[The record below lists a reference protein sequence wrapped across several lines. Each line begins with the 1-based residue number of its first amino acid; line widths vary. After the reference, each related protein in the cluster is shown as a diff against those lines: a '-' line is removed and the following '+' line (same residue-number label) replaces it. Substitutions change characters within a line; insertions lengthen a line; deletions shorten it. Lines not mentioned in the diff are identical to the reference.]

1 MSEPFPG
8 ATAASGT
15 SDVHRPRFGPAEL
28 ARLLKRPEP
37 TAEQARVIAAPLEPG
52 VVIAGAGSGKSET
65 MAARVVW
72 LVANGHVRP
81 EQVLG
86 LTFTRKATA
95 ELAERVRK
103 RLEQLRATEQL
114 PDELLDGEP
123 TISTYNSYAGR
134 IVADH
139 ALREAVEPTSRLLSE
154 GQAWQ
159 LAARI
164 VGEYDGPMDRVNVG
178 ADTVTRRVL
187 DLSGQISDH
196 LTTTD
201 QVRGVGRWIQAG
213 LDAMT
218 RRPTQPT
225 RDLVDTQR
233 RREQLLPLVDRYNH
247 AKHTR
252 EAMDFGDQMALAA
265 RIAQN
270 HAEVGLIER
279 GRFRVV
285 LLDEYQDTSHAQLVL
300 LRALF
305 GEGHAV
311 TAVGD
316 PCQSIY
322 GWRGAIAANLTS
334 FPTDFPVAPG
344 RPAPVR
350 RLTLSFRN
358 GERVLRVAERVSE
371 PLRAEAADV
380 PVLHPAPVRQGR
392 GTARAGLFTTETEEA
407 AWIAD
412 HVRDLLRADAGSPG
426 GQVFAPDGLVWPEGE
441 TGGGPDGGIS
451 PGDVAVLCRKR
462 SQFPPLREALEAHG
476 IPVEVVGLG
485 GLMLVPEVRDI
496 IATLRVVHDASA
508 GNELARLLTGPRWRM
523 GPRDLAALGARAA
536 ELARD
541 TRRDLTGAAAEEGE
555 SREPDDL
562 LRRTVLD
569 LTAES
574 GSLVDAV
581 DDPGDAENYSEAA
594 YERLGRLAEELRAL
608 RKLVGQPL
616 PDLVT
621 EVERVLGLDIEVGA
635 RTHRDPLSARADLD
649 AFVDHAVRFVG
660 NSEDPTLGSFL
671 GYLNAAEENESALS
685 PGERV
690 GGSDSVKLMTMHG
703 AKGLEWPV
711 VIVPGVSAGARAPLF
726 PAKARDSHAWVK
738 ADHQLPYPLRGDRSS
753 LPALRGVEKED
764 ITAFKEAEEARHLME
779 ERRLAYVAVTRASY
793 ELVCT
798 GHWWGR
804 TGSTPRGPS
813 EFLEEIRE
821 ACERGAGNVERWDPP
836 PDPEDT
842 NPHDEEESSAVW
854 PPEEI
859 PVAAGAAEAV
869 PAPVVPE
876 PVPDFEFGPEPDFE
890 YEPEHDPE
898 FGPEPGLD
906 GDPEYAYEPE
916 PGYEPPPEPEPGPG
930 AGGARER
937 PAPDSRRA
945 QILAGAALVERARA
959 ELRAGRPAG
968 PRRPPEGLRRR
979 LQGWERD
986 TELLLAH
993 RDRAVTGPREGPV
1006 QVELPDHLSVS
1017 SMVWLARDP
1026 AALARQIR
1034 RPLPRP
1040 PAPHTRRG
1048 TAFHT
1053 WLEQRFGQHA
1063 TLLDE
1068 LPGAADETAGE
1079 DEDLAE
1085 LQRRFEESEWGPRV
1099 PVEVEVPFETVIGD
1113 RLIRGRMDAV
1123 FHDADTGRYD
1133 VVDWKTGR
1141 PPGNDVERRA
1151 VGVQLAAYR
1160 LAWADL
1166 AGVELGEVRAAFHYV
1181 RAGETVRPTD
1191 LLDADGLAALITD
1204 IPEPG

>member
-1 MSEPFPG
+1 MSEPTHETPG
-8 ATAASGT
+8 NRG
-15 SDVHRPRFGPAEL
+15 PRLSPAEL

-37 TAEQARVIAAPLEPG
+37 TSEQAQVISAPLEPG

-65 MAARVVW
+65 MASRVVW

-103 RLEQLRATEQL
+103 RLEQLRETEL
-114 PDELLDGEP
+114 FPEELLDGEP
-123 TISTYNSYAGR
+123 TVSTYNAYAGR

-154 GQAWQ
+154 GQSWQ

-164 VGEYDGPMDRVNVG
+164 VGEYDGPMEHVNVG
-178 ADTVTRRVL
+178 ADTVTRRIL
-187 DLSGQISDH
+187 DLSGQIADH
-196 LTTTD
+196 LSSTAE
-201 QVRGVGRWIQAG
+201 VRGIGKWIQG
-213 LDAMT
+213 ELDRMT
-218 RRPTQPT
+218 RKPTKET
-225 RDLVDTQR
+225 RDLVETQR
-233 RREQLLPLVDRYNH
+233 RREEFLPLIDRYNH
-247 AKHTR
+247 AKHMR

-265 RIAQN
+265 RIAQR
-270 HAEVGLIER
+270 HPEASLIER

-285 LLDEYQDTSHAQLVL
+285 LLDEYQDTSHAQLEL
-300 LRALF
+300 LRHLF
-305 GEGHAV
+305 GDGHPV

-322 GWRGAIAANLTS
+322 GWRGAIAANLTG

-350 RLTLSFRN
+350 RLSISFRN
-358 GERVLRVAERVSE
+358 GQRVLDVAERISE
-371 PLRAEAADV
+371 PLRAEATDV
-380 PVLHPAPVRQGR
+380 PVLHPGPSRRGR
-392 GTARAGLFTTETEEA
+392 GTALAALFPTETEES

-412 HVRDLLRADAGSPG
+412 QVRRLVRATADDPG
-426 GQVFAPDGLVWPEGE
+426 GPVFAPDFQAWPEGE
-441 TGGGPDGGIS
+441 SGGASDGAVS
-451 PGDVAVLCRKR
+451 PGDIAILCRKR
-462 SQFPPLREALEAHG
+462 SQFPPLREALEALD

-523 GPRDLAALGARAA
+523 GPRDLAALGSRAS
-536 ELARD
+536 ELARH
-541 TRRDLTGAAAEEGE
+541 TRRDLTGPAPEEDPE
-555 SREPDDL
+555 ATDDL

-581 DDPGDAENYSEAA
+581 DDPGPVENYSEAA
-594 YERLGRLAEELRAL
+594 YERLGRLAEELRSL

-616 PDLVT
+616 PDLIT
-621 EVERVLGLDIEVGA
+621 EIERMLGLDIEVGS

-660 NSEDPTLGSFL
+660 NSEDPSLGSFL

-711 VIVPGVSAGARAPLF
+711 VIVPGVSAGKKAPLF
-726 PAKARDSHAWVK
+726 PAKPRDAHAWVK
-738 ADHQLPYPLRGDRSS
+738 ADHLLPYRLRGDRRS
-753 LPALRGVEKED
+753 LPELKGVDKES
-764 ITAFKEAEEARHLME
+764 IAEFRAAEDARHLME

-793 ELVCT
+793 ALVCT

-804 TGSTPRGPS
+804 TGTTPRGPS
-813 EFLEEIRE
+813 EFLEDVRA
-821 ACERGAGNVERWDPP
+821 ACDNGAGTVVQWAPA

-854 PPEEI
+854 PPAELPAVESGGRLESTDGSPPEAD
-859 PVAAGAAEAV
+859 PVEWVEPSAGA
-869 PAPVVPE
+869 E
-876 PVPDFEFGPEPDFE
+876 PVEGAEPD
-890 YEPEHDPE
+890 
-898 FGPEPGLD
+898 G
-906 GDPEYAYEPE
+906 
-916 PGYEPPPEPEPGPG
+916 
-930 AGGARER
+930 
-937 PAPDSRRA
+937 RRA
-945 QILAGAALVERARA
+945 QILAGAERVERARA
-959 ELRAGRPAG
+959 RIRAGDPAG
-968 PRRPPEGLRRR
+968 PTAPPERLRRR

-993 RDRAVTGPREGPV
+993 RERAAAGPGEGPI

-1026 AALARQIR
+1026 SALARQIR

-1048 TAFHT
+1048 TAFHA
-1053 WLEQRFGQHA
+1053 WLEQRFGQNA
-1063 TLLDE
+1063 ALLDE
-1068 LPGAADETAGE
+1068 LPGAADDTAGE
-1079 DEDLAE
+1079 DEDLTE
-1085 LQRRFEESEWGPRV
+1085 LQRMFEQSEWGALV

-1123 FHDADTGRYD
+1123 FHDGDTGRYD

-1141 PPGNDVERRA
+1141 PPGNDAERRA

-1166 AGVELGEVRAAFHYV
+1166 AGVPLGEVRAAFHYV
-1181 RAGETVRPTD
+1181 RAGETVRPAD
-1191 LLDADGLAALITD
+1191 LLDAEGLAALITGV
-1204 IPEPG
+1204 PEPD

>member
-1 MSEPFPG
+1 MSEPNPAPTPETPG
-8 ATAASGT
+8 P
-15 SDVHRPRFGPAEL
+15 RPRFSPAEL

-37 TAEQARVIAAPLEPG
+37 TIEQAQVISAPLEPG

-65 MAARVVW
+65 MASRVVW
-72 LVANGHVRP
+72 LVANGLVRP

-103 RLEQLRATEQL
+103 RLEQLRSTEQF
-114 PDELLDGEP
+114 PEEELDGEP
-123 TISTYNSYAGR
+123 TISTYNAYAGR

-164 VGEYDGPMDRVNVG
+164 VGEYDGPMDHIDVG

-201 QVRGVGRWIQAG
+201 RVRGVGRWIQSQV
-213 LDAMT
+213 DAM
-218 RRPTQPT
+218 RRKPTAPT
-225 RDLVDTQR
+225 RELVSTQR
-233 RREQLLPLVDRYNH
+233 RREELLPLVDLYDR
-247 AKHTR
+247 AKRAR

-265 RIAQN
+265 RIALN
-270 HAEVGLIER
+270 HPEVGLLER
-279 GRFRVV
+279 GRYHVV
-285 LLDEYQDTSHAQLVL
+285 LLDEYQDTSHSQLVL

-305 GEGHAV
+305 GEGHPV

-322 GWRGAIAANLTS
+322 GWRGAIAANLTG
-334 FPTDFPVAPG
+334 FPTDFPVSPG
-344 RPAPVR
+344 NPAPVR
-350 RLTLSFRN
+350 RLSVSFRN
-358 GERVLRVAERVSE
+358 GARVLDVAERVSE
-371 PLRAEAADV
+371 ELRAEAVDV
-380 PVLHPAPVRQGR
+380 PVLHPGPARRDR
-392 GTARAGLFTTETEEA
+392 GTAMAALFSTETEEA
-407 AWIAD
+407 EWIAD
-412 HVRDLLRADAGSPG
+412 QVHRLVRATADDPG
-426 GQVFAPDGLVWPEGE
+426 GPVFAPDGRVWPDGE
-441 TGGGPDGGIS
+441 LGGASDGAIG
-451 PGDVAVLCRKR
+451 PGDIAVLCRKR
-462 SQFPPLREALEAHG
+462 SQFPPLREALEARD

-485 GLMLVPEVRDI
+485 GLMMVPEVRDI

-523 GPRDLAALGARAA
+523 GPRDLAALGARAT
-536 ELARD
+536 ELARH
-541 TRRDLTGAAAEEGE
+541 TRRDLTGAASEDGGE
-555 SREPDDL
+555 DTDDL

-581 DDPGDAENYSEAA
+581 DDPGPAENYSEVA
-594 YERLGRLAEELRAL
+594 YERLGRLAEELRSL
-608 RKLVGQPL
+608 RRLVGQPL
-616 PDLVT
+616 PDLIT
-621 EVERVLGLDIEVGA
+621 EVERTLGLDIEVGS
-635 RTHRDPLSARADLD
+635 RTNRDPLSARADLD

-660 NSEDPTLGSFL
+660 NSEDPTLGGFL

-711 VIVPGVSAGARAPLF
+711 VFVPGVSGGRRSPLF
-726 PAKARDSHAWVK
+726 PAKARDPLAWLK
-738 ADHQLPYPLRGDRSS
+738 ADHMLPYPLRGDRAS
-753 LPALRGVEKED
+753 LPVLHGVEKDD
-764 ITAFKEAEEARHLME
+764 IAGFKEAEEARHLME

-793 ELVCT
+793 ALVCT

-813 EFLEEIRE
+813 VFLEEIRE
-821 ACERGAGNVERWDPP
+821 ACERGAGPVVTWAPP
-836 PDPEDT
+836 PDPEET
-842 NPHDEEESSAVW
+842 NPHADEETTAVW
-854 PPEEI
+854 PPES
-859 PVAAGAAEAV
+859 PVEAEGPTVEVA
-869 PAPVVPE
+869 PAS
-876 PVPDFEFGPEPDFE
+876 
-890 YEPEHDPE
+890 
-898 FGPEPGLD
+898 
-906 GDPEYAYEPE
+906 
-916 PGYEPPPEPEPGPG
+916 
-930 AGGARER
+930 GARNPTEE
-937 PAPDSRRA
+937 RRA
-945 QILAGAALVERARA
+945 RVLVGAELVERAR
-959 ELRAGRPAG
+959 
-968 PRRPPEGLRRR
+968 RRIREGERVLPENAPEVLRRR
-979 LQGWERD
+979 LRGWERD

-993 RDRAVTGPREGPV
+993 RDRAASGPGEGPV

-1026 AALARQIR
+1026 SALARQIR

-1053 WLEQRFGQHA
+1053 WLEGRFGQNA

-1085 LQRRFEESEWGPRV
+1085 LQRMFEASEWGSRV
-1099 PVEVEVPFETVIGD
+1099 PLEVEVPFETVIGD
-1113 RLIRGRMDAV
+1113 RLVRGRMDAV
-1123 FHDADTGRYD
+1123 FHDPETGTYD

-1141 PPGNDVERRA
+1141 PPGNRAERHA

-1166 AGVELGEVRAAFHYV
+1166 VGVRPEEVRAAFHYV
-1181 RAGETVRPTD
+1181 RADETVRPVD
-1191 LLDADGLAALITD
+1191 LLDAEGLAALFTAL
-1204 IPEPG
+1204 PEPE

>member
-1 MSEPFPG
+1 MSEPEE
-8 ATAASGT
+8 AAG
-15 SDVHRPRFGPAEL
+15 RPPLPRFSPPEL
-28 ARLLKRPEP
+28 ARLLGQPEP
-37 TAEQARVIAAPLEPG
+37 TAEQSEVISAPLEPG

-65 MAARVVW
+65 MASRVVW
-72 LVANGHVRP
+72 LVANGLVRP
-81 EQVLG
+81 EHVLG

-103 RLEQLRATEQL
+103 RLEQLRATEQF
-114 PDELLDGEP
+114 PEELLDGEP
-123 TISTYNSYAGR
+123 TVSTYNAYAGR

-139 ALREAVEPTSRLLSE
+139 ALREAVEPTARLLSE
-154 GQAWQ
+154 GQSWQ
-159 LAARI
+159 IAARV
-164 VGEYDGPMDRVNVG
+164 VGEYDGPMDLVTVG
-178 ADTVTRRVL
+178 ADTVIQRVL
-187 DLSGQISDH
+187 HLSGEIADH

-213 LDAMT
+213 VDAL
-218 RRPTQPT
+218 PKKPVKDT

-233 RREQLLPLVDRYNH
+233 RREQLLPLVERYNH
-247 AKHTR
+247 AKHVR

-265 RIAQN
+265 RIAE
-270 HAEVGLIER
+270 HHPEVGLIER
-279 GRFRVV
+279 GRYRVV

-300 LRALF
+300 LRSLF
-305 GEGHAV
+305 GDGHAV

-322 GWRGAIAANLTS
+322 GWRGAIAANLTR
-334 FPTDFPVAPG
+334 FPTDFPVGPG

-350 RLTLSFRN
+350 RLSTSFRN
-358 GERVLRVAERVSE
+358 GERILGVAARIAE
-371 PLRAEAADV
+371 PLRAEARDV
-380 PVLHPAPVRQGR
+380 PVLHPGPARRGR
-392 GTARAGLFTTETEEA
+392 GTTVTGLFHTETEEA

-412 HVRDLLRADAGSPG
+412 QVYSLVHAEPGEPGSAHT
-426 GQVFAPDGLVWPEGE
+426 APDFLAWPEGE
-441 TGGGPDGGIS
+441 SGGAEDGGTG
-451 PGDVAVLCRKR
+451 PGDIAILCRKR
-462 SQFPPLREALEAHG
+462 AQFPPLREALEALD

-523 GPRDLAALGARAA
+523 GPRDLAALGSRAA
-536 ELARD
+536 ELARH
-541 TRRDLTGAAAEEGE
+541 TRRDLTDAGQEEPGE
-555 SREPDDL
+555 AGDDAGEDL

-581 DDPGDAENYSEAA
+581 DDPGPAENYSATA
-594 YERLGRLAEELRAL
+594 YERLGLLAEELRYL

-621 EVERVLGLDIEVGA
+621 EIERMLGLDIEVGA
-635 RTHRDPLSARADLD
+635 RSGRDPLSARADLD

-671 GYLNAAEENESALS
+671 SYLNAAEENESGLA

-703 AKGLEWPV
+703 AKGLQWPV
-711 VIVPGVSAGARAPLF
+711 VFVPGVSAGTSAPLF
-726 PAKARDSHAWVK
+726 PAKARDALAWVR
-738 ADHQLPYPLRGDRSS
+738 ADRLLPYPLRGDRAS
-753 LPALRGVEKED
+753 LPVLRGVGKDD
-764 ITAFKEAEEARHLME
+764 IAAFKAEEEARHLME
-779 ERRLAYVAVTRASY
+779 ERRLAYVAVTRASFA
-793 ELVCT
+793 LVCT

-804 TGSTPRGPS
+804 TGTTPRGPS
-813 EFLEEIRE
+813 AFLDEVRQ
-821 ACERGAGNVERWDPP
+821 ACESGSGSVARWDPP
-836 PDPEDT
+836 PDPEET
-842 NPHDEEESSAVW
+842 NPHEEEDDTAVW
-854 PPEEI
+854 PPVEHT
-859 PVAAGAAEAV
+859 AAEA
-869 PAPVVPE
+869 PGAGA
-876 PVPDFEFGPEPDFE
+876 DGAGGPEPD
-890 YEPEHDPE
+890 PDPR
-898 FGPEPGLD
+898 
-906 GDPEYAYEPE
+906 A
-916 PGYEPPPEPEPGPG
+916 
-930 AGGARER
+930 A
-937 PAPDSRRA
+937 RRA
-945 QILAGAALVERARA
+945 QIAAGAALVERARA
-959 ELRAGRPAG
+959 DLLAGETEGGAPA
-968 PRRPPEGLRRR
+968 PAGLRRR

-993 RDRAVTGPREGPV
+993 RHQEAAGPGEGPV
-1006 QVELPDHLSVS
+1006 QVELPAHLSVS

-1026 AALARQIR
+1026 EALARQIR

-1053 WLEQRFGQHA
+1053 WLEQRFGHEA

-1068 LPGAADETAGE
+1068 LPGAADETAGQ

-1085 LQRRFEESEWGPRV
+1085 LQRCFEESEWGART

-1123 FHDADTGRYD
+1123 FLDAATGTYD

-1141 PPGNDVERRA
+1141 PPGNDAERRA

-1160 LAWADL
+1160 LAWSDL
-1166 AGVELGEVRAAFHYV
+1166 AGVGLEDVRAAFHYV
-1181 RAGETVRPTD
+1181 GAGETVRPAD
-1191 LLDADGLAALITD
+1191 LLDADGLAALIAAV
-1204 IPEPG
+1204 PEPG

>member
-1 MSEPFPG
+1 AP
-8 ATAASGT
+8 T
-15 SDVHRPRFGPAEL
+15 FGPAEL
-28 ARLLKRPEP
+28 ARLLRRPEP
-37 TAEQARVIAAPLEPG
+37 TVEQARVISAPLEPG

-86 LTFTRKATA
+86 LTFTRKATS
-95 ELAERVRK
+95 ELAERVRT
-103 RLEQLRATEQL
+103 RLEQLRATEL
-114 PDELLDGEP
+114 FPEEPLDGEP
-123 TISTYNSYAGR
+123 TISTYNAYAGR

-139 ALREAVEPTSRLLSE
+139 ALREAVEPTTRLLSE
-154 GQAWQ
+154 GQSWQ

-164 VGEYDGPMDRVNVG
+164 VGEYDGPMDHVNVG

-187 DLSGQISDH
+187 DLSGQIADH
-196 LTTTD
+196 LATTD
-201 QVRGVGRWIQAG
+201 QVRGVGRWIQSG
-213 LDAMT
+213 VDAMRRKPTKET
-218 RRPTQPT
+218 RE
-225 RDLVDTQR
+225 LVDTQR
-233 RREQLLPLVDRYNH
+233 RREELLPLVDRYNQ
-247 AKHTR
+247 AKQAR
-252 EAMDFGDQMALAA
+252 ETMDFGDQMALAA
-265 RIAQN
+265 RIAL
-270 HAEVGLIER
+270 HHPEVGLIER

-305 GEGHAV
+305 GEGHPV

-322 GWRGAIAANLTS
+322 GWRGAIAANLTG

-350 RLTLSFRN
+350 RLSVSFRN
-358 GERVLRVAERVSE
+358 GERVLDVAERTSE
-371 PLRAEAADV
+371 ELRAEAPDV
-380 PVLHPAPVRQGR
+380 PVLYPGPARRDR
-392 GTARAGLFTTETEEA
+392 GTAMAALFTTETEEA

-412 HVRDLLRADAGSPG
+412 QVSRLVRASADDPG
-426 GQVFAPDGLVWPEGE
+426 GSVFAPDDRVWPEGE
-441 TGGGPDGGIS
+441 SGGASDGAVG
-451 PGDVAVLCRKR
+451 PGDIAILCRRR
-462 SQFPPLREALEAHG
+462 SQFPPLREALEALD

-508 GNELARLLTGPRWRM
+508 GNELARLLTGPRWRL

-536 ELARD
+536 ELARH
-541 TRRDLTGAAAEEGE
+541 TRRDLTTAGPAGE
-555 SREPDDL
+555 DDDGDDL

-581 DDPGDAENYSEAA
+581 DDPGPADHYSPTAFA
-594 YERLGRLAEELRAL
+594 RLGRLAEELRSL
-608 RKLVGQPL
+608 RRLVGQPL
-616 PDLVT
+616 PDLIT
-621 EVERVLGLDIEVGA
+621 EVERMLGLDIEVGS

-660 NSEDPTLGSFL
+660 NTEDPTLGSFL
-671 GYLNAAEENESALS
+671 GYLNAAQENEGALS

-711 VIVPGVSAGARAPLF
+711 VFLPGVSAGKRAPLF
-726 PAKARDSHAWVK
+726 PAKARDSLAWVK
-738 ADHQLPYPLRGDRSS
+738 ADHLLPYPLRGDRAG

-764 ITAFKEAEEARHLME
+764 IAEFKAAEEARHLME

-793 ELVCT
+793 ALVCT

-804 TGSTPRGPS
+804 TGGTPRGPS
-813 EFLEEIRE
+813 VFLDEIRE
-821 ACERGAGNVERWDPP
+821 ACEKGAGTVVTWAPP

-842 NPHDEEESSAVW
+842 NPHDDEESSALW
-854 PPEEI
+854 PPADLPVVGADTDAGENDDGDGPTMPGT
-859 PVAAGAAEAV
+859 PVAAEPADAVGAD
-869 PAPVVPE
+869 PE
-876 PVPDFEFGPEPDFE
+876 PHPDGGTTVPD
-890 YEPEHDPE
+890 
-898 FGPEPGLD
+898 
-906 GDPEYAYEPE
+906 
-916 PGYEPPPEPEPGPG
+916 
-930 AGGARER
+930 
-937 PAPDSRRA
+937 APDPVTDTRRA
-945 QILAGAALVERARA
+945 QILSGAAMVERARA
-959 ELRAGRPAG
+959 RLRAGESALPTKT
-968 PRRPPEGLRRR
+968 PEALRRR

-993 RDRAVTGPREGPV
+993 RDRSATGPGEGPV
-1006 QVELPDHLSVS
+1006 EVELPDHLSVS

-1048 TAFHT
+1048 TAFHS
-1053 WLEQRFGQHA
+1053 WLEQRFGQNV

-1068 LPGAADETAGE
+1068 LPGAADETAGD

-1099 PVEVEVPFETVIGD
+1099 PQEVEVPFETVIGD
-1113 RLIRGRMDAV
+1113 RLVRGRMDAV
-1123 FHDADTGRYD
+1123 FHDPDSGTYD

-1141 PPGNDVERRA
+1141 PPGNAAERRA

-1166 AGVELGEVRAAFHYV
+1166 VGVDPEEVRAAFHYV
-1181 RAGETVRPTD
+1181 RANETVRPVD
-1191 LLDADGLAALITD
+1191 LLDAEGLAALFTRL
-1204 IPEPG
+1204 PEPG

>member
-1 MSEPFPG
+1 MSE
-8 ATAASGT
+8 ATPTPAPS
-15 SDVHRPRFGPAEL
+15 FGPAEL
-28 ARLLKRPEP
+28 ARLLGRPEP
-37 TAEQARVIAAPLEPG
+37 TVEQARVISAPLEPG

-72 LVANGHVRP
+72 LVANGLVRP

-103 RLEQLRATEQL
+103 RLEQLRATEL
-114 PDELLDGEP
+114 FPEEALDGEP
-123 TISTYNSYAGR
+123 TVCTYNSYAGR

-164 VGEYDGPMDRVNVG
+164 VDEYDGPMDHIDVG

-187 DLSGQISDH
+187 DLSGQIADH
-196 LTTTD
+196 LTSTD
-201 QVRGVGRWIQAG
+201 RVRGVGRWIQTEV
-213 LDAMT
+213 DAMT
-218 RRPTQPT
+218 RKSTKET
-225 RDLVDTQR
+225 RDLVATQR
-233 RREQLLPLVDRYNH
+233 RREELLPLVDRYDQ
-247 AKHTR
+247 AKRVR
-252 EAMDFGDQMALAA
+252 EAMDFGEQMALAA
-265 RIAQN
+265 RIALN
-270 HAEVGLIER
+270 HPEVGLIER

-305 GEGHAV
+305 GEGHPV

-322 GWRGAIAANLTS
+322 GWRGAIAANLTG
-334 FPTDFPVAPG
+334 FPTDFPLAPG

-350 RLTLSFRN
+350 RLSVSFRN
-358 GERVLRVAERVSE
+358 GQRVLDVAERVSE
-371 PLRAEAADV
+371 ELRVEATEV
-380 PVLHPAPVRQGR
+380 PVLYPGPARRDR
-392 GTARAGLFTTETEEA
+392 GTTIAALLSTETEEA
-407 AWIAD
+407 EWVAEQAQA
-412 HVRDLLRADAGSPG
+412 LLDATAEEPG
-426 GQVFAPDGLVWPEGE
+426 GPVFAPDGRAWPEGE
-441 TGGGPDGGIS
+441 TGGAPDGGIS
-451 PGDVAVLCRKR
+451 PGDIAILCRKR
-462 SQFPPLREALEAHG
+462 SQFPPLREALEARN

-496 IATLRVVHDASA
+496 IATLRVIHDASA
-508 GNELARLLTGPRWRM
+508 GNELARLLTGPRWRL
-523 GPRDLAALGARAA
+523 GPRDLAALGARAT
-536 ELARD
+536 ELARHS
-541 TRRDLTGAAAEEGE
+541 RRDLTAPGPEDEDDGD
-555 SREPDDL
+555 DDL

-581 DDPGDAENYSEAA
+581 DDPGPAEKYSEIA
-594 YERLGRLAEELRAL
+594 YERLGRLAEELRSL
-608 RKLVGQPL
+608 RKLIGQPL
-616 PDLVT
+616 PDLLT
-621 EVERVLGLDIEVGA
+621 EVERMLGLDIEVGS
-635 RTHRDPLSARADLD
+635 RTNRDPLSARADLD

-660 NSEDPTLGSFL
+660 NTEDPTLGSFL

-711 VIVPGVSAGARAPLF
+711 VFVPGISAGKRAPLF
-726 PAKARDSHAWVK
+726 PAKARDSLAWVK
-738 ADHQLPYPLRGDRSS
+738 AEHLLPYPLRGDRAS
-753 LPALRGVEKED
+753 LPTLSGVTKED
-764 ITAFKEAEEARHLME
+764 IAEFKTAEEARHLME

-793 ELVCT
+793 ALVCS

-804 TGSTPRGPS
+804 TGSSPRGPS
-813 EFLEEIRE
+813 VFLEEVRE
-821 ACERGAGNVERWDPP
+821 VCEQGAGSVVVWAPP

-854 PPEEI
+854 PPADV
-859 PVAAGAAEAV
+859 PTAGGS
-869 PAPVVPE
+869 E
-876 PVPDFEFGPEPDFE
+876 PVPEEPRE
-890 YEPEHDPE
+890 SESGEARTMTLE
-898 FGPEPGLD
+898 
-906 GDPEYAYEPE
+906 GDT
-916 PGYEPPPEPEPGPG
+916 GTR
-930 AGGARER
+930 RE
-937 PAPDSRRA
+937 
-945 QILAGAALVERARA
+945 QILAGADLVEKARA
-959 ELRAGRPAG
+959 KIREGGSALPDKT
-968 PRRPPEGLRRR
+968 PEVLRRR
-979 LQGWERD
+979 LGGWERD
-986 TELLLAH
+986 IELLLAH
-993 RDRAVTGPREGPV
+993 RDRAAGPREGPV
-1006 QVELPDHLSVS
+1006 EVELPDHLSVS

-1026 AALARQIR
+1026 SALARRIR

-1048 TAFHT
+1048 TAFHN
-1053 WLEQRFGQHA
+1053 WLEQRFGQSA

-1068 LPGAADETAGE
+1068 LPGAADETAGA

-1085 LQRRFEESEWGPRV
+1085 LQHRFEESEWGARV

-1113 RLIRGRMDAV
+1113 RLVRGRMDAV
-1123 FHDADTGRYD
+1123 FRDPESGTYD

-1141 PPGNDVERRA
+1141 PPGNAAERRA

-1166 AGVELGEVRAAFHYV
+1166 VGVEPEEVRAAFHYV
-1181 RAGETVRPTD
+1181 RANETVRPVD
-1191 LLDADGLAALITD
+1191 LLDAQGLAALIAGV
-1204 IPEPG
+1204 PEPE